1 MDYPGD
7 FAHVGSELF
16 AGFAAFFVVGSTED

>member
-1 MDYPGD
+1 MDDARD

-16 AGFAAFFVVGSTED
+16 AGLAAFFVVGRAED